1 MKFKEFVEIQEARLN
16 NESVIGSIARG
27 TGRLATYGAK
37 KVGDSIKQG
46 IKNQYNKTV
55 FGRTQKYLKNKKK
68 AFSKNVSNIRK
79 IATGEKRFG
88 DKS

>member
-55 FGRTQKYLKNKKK
+55 FW
-68 AFSKNVSNIRK
+68 
-79 IATGEKRFG
+79 
-88 DKS
+88 